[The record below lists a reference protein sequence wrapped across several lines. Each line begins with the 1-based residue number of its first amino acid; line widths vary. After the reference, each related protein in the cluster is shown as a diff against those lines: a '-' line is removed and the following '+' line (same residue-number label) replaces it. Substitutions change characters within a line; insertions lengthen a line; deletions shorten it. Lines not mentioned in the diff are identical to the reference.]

1 MNFPEGKGNKTHQKT
16 LKKILGSL
24 QPNLMTKFKVI
35 DKKPSKNGHTARP
48 S

>member
-1 MNFPEGKGNKTHQKT
+1 MNFPEGMGTKTHQKDT
-16 LKKILGSL
+16 QNNILGSF

-35 DKKPSKNGHTARP
+35 DKKPSKNGHF